1 MLFVP
6 KKHGT
11 QRRQNEKIRQRKQK
25 AFAFYFNQII
35 PQKQILLLSHLVFF
49 LSKVADKVWFVGFS
63 HTIGNANN

>member
-35 PQKQILLLSHLVFF
+35 PQKQILLLSHSFF

>member
-35 PQKQILLLSHLVFF
+35 PQNVVTFGFF
-49 LSKVADKVWFVGFS
+49 LSKAADKVWFVGFS